1 VSGLNSTAK
10 CLEDA
15 ERRYQELFEAEKSRL
30 AKREQENKEMIQKLH
45 KKLKVIQMPLRYHHY
60 RRLSHVASTITNA

>member
-1 VSGLNSTAK
+1 MVFLLRSANK

-30 AKREQENKEMIQKLH
+30 NKKNQESKEVVAKL
-45 KKLKVIQMPLRYHHY
+45 
-60 RRLSHVASTITNA
+60 